1 MAWKDGETISPLGL
15 NRIEE
20 AVASMN
26 ESYTPT
32 VWQVGDV
39 ITAEKLNKIEEG
51 IANAGQPSGKKEIM
65 STAEVN
71 VASYATAQVVD
82 EDLVAGNI
90 KKDVDILGVVGSY
103 EGGGTSDFSTVEVV
117 IINNSNSNQTLDL
130 INLYGDAT
138 EIASNITV
146 QDNGTKNILAVLYKN
161 NPVTGYLTTPE
172 GLQMAFSGD
181 IADDGDGYF
190 IISGA
195 GTITI
200 TETIS

>member
-32 VWQVGDV
+32 VWEVGDL

-51 IANAGQPSGKKEIM
+51 IAGVQPSGKKEIT

-103 EGGGTSDFSTVEVV
+103 EGGGASDFSTAEVKV
-117 IINNSNSNQTLDL
+117 INTTADL
-130 INLYGDAT
+130 VSVSAVSIRDTPSSAIAAFGTIMADSDRTYTAPLYKGVCTWKITAADAAVAVTGD
-138 EIASNITV
+138 ISY
-146 QDNGTKNILAVLYKN
+146 DNGNIFI
-161 NPVTGYLTTPE
+161 TG
-172 GLQMAFSGD
+172 D
-181 IADDGDGYF
+181 
-190 IISGA
+190 

-200 TETIS
+200 S